1 MTLAMQ
7 NVKQNVNSREPISPL
22 KPKTIM
28 TLGVVIFQE
37 RLLLLVVLLNG
48 THSGMVKMIL
58 WVNFEK
64 NQVKRARVA
73 LDSLLKEVL
82 PSFLG
87 AVPQEKMSVLQIQL
101 LSSVLQMW

>member
-37 RLLLLVVLLNG
+37 
-48 THSGMVKMIL
+48 
-58 WVNFEK
+58 
-64 NQVKRARVA
+64 
-73 LDSLLKEVL
+73 
-82 PSFLG
+82 
-87 AVPQEKMSVLQIQL
+87 
-101 LSSVLQMW
+101 